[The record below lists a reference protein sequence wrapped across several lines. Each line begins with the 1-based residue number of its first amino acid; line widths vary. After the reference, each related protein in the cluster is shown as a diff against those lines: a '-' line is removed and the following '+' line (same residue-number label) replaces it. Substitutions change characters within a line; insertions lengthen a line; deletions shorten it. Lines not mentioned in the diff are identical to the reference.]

1 MARDVVARID
11 AWQAVANIQGRAADP
26 FALLG
31 FSDGATQRTRGLMPE
46 VKSHASMGGIPPV
59 FTDLWIDTA

>member
-31 FSDGATQRTRGLMPE
+31 FSDGHPTHQGLD
-46 VKSHASMGGIPPV
+46 A
-59 FTDLWIDTA
+59 

>member
-46 VKSHASMGGIPPV
+46 GAKTCQYGWLPPV
-59 FTDLWIDTA
+59 FTDLWVDTA